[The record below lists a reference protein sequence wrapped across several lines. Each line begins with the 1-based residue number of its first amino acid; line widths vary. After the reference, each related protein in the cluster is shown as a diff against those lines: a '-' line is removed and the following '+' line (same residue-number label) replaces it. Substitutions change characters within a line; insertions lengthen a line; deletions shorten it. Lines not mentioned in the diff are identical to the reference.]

1 MPPHQTDTAVVEKAL
16 RQSDPG
22 TLNAISGVID
32 WKFAPK
38 WDVYIG
44 LMRSQFNGG
53 LSNSFFQNKQ
63 RRYDGGIALQVL
75 KSRGR
80 DDLRRCRPRE
90 SGDR

>member
-1 MPPHQTDTAVVEKAL
+1 
-16 RQSDPG
+16 
-22 TLNAISGVID
+22 LNAISGVID

-53 LSNSFFQNKQ
+53 LSNRFFQNKQ

>member
-53 LSNSFFQNKQ
+53 LSNSFFVNNNVATTA
-63 RRYDGGIALQVL
+63 G
-75 KSRGR
+75 
-80 DDLRRCRPRE
+80 LRFKY
-90 SGDR
+90 